1 MELKLIN
8 LLFCGV
14 SLGIANL
21 GSLYDWVKQQTSQV
35 EEICPEGLLTIALE
49 QSTAQSSL
57 KALL

>member
-35 EEICPEGLLTIALE
+35 EEICLEGF
-49 QSTAQSSL
+49 
-57 KALL
+57 